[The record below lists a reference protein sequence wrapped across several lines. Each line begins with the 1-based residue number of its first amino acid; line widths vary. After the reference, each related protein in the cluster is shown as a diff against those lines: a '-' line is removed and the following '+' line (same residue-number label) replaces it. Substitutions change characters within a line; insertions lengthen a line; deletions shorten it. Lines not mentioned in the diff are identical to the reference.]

1 MCVHR
6 HTSGFVVFTPQR
18 FDRLPSS
25 NVHGRAPNKPHPC
38 THTHTIW
45 ALCLRSENLR
55 FDIIISCRTWKN
67 VRQNDWRLWETYI
80 HTRMYIYFF
89 SENDNSHAAYRSTRV
104 RFRDQFNARAINRS
118 RRRIFDSS
126 FVKHYASGV
135 VIEKPTGLYCAAT
148 RTHDIVVG
156 RYIDQRHI
164 HDTHTHTH
172 TRSSAAEPSRFFL
185 LFQSKRVS
193 RCQLS

>member
-1 MCVHR
+1 MCVCVCTVTRPVSSCLHPNDSTDFR
-6 HTSGFVVFTPQR
+6 LQMYTDERLINRIHARTHIQYERFA
-18 FDRLPSS
+18 FDRKIFVSILLYR
-25 NVHGRAPNKPHPC
+25 VERERMFDK
-38 THTHTIW
+38 TIDVYEKRIY
-45 ALCLRSENLR
+45 AY
-55 FDIIISCRTWKN
+55 
-67 VRQNDWRLWETYI
+67 VYI
-80 HTRMYIYFF
+80 FFFF

-156 RYIDQRHI
+156 RYIDQRHT
-164 HDTHTHTH
+164 HDTH
-172 TRSSAAEPSRFFL
+172 TRSSAAEPSRFF
-185 LFQSKRVS
+185 FTFPK
-193 RCQLS
+193 